1 MRKFIKIVNCLFMVF
16 IICACSNSFAEERY
30 SPLEEKHTSYIY
42 PIKIEIKYWGNLIY
56 GIPGKNSNNYFKE
69 RLKQPRSYLL
79 KDKQKLMSLNATHS
93 KDQILENYKGFRGG
107 YYKYLMRPDSGNE
120 GYENWEMD
128 GPLDCGYIIIDKDG
142 FIWPFLKNG
151 PAEWLLYSD
160 ISLINRS
167 GKVSRNFSLPTYDQN
182 GQIVPEPPIGQYDLD
197 GGQTFEAKDPYF
209 AHGVIGYLEDR
220 DFEITGVEENVDFN
234 PKDFKE

>member
-1 MRKFIKIVNCLFMVF
+1 MNKFIKIINFFL
-16 IICACSNSFAEERY
+16 IIFVICICRNSFSEERY
-30 SPLEEKHTSYIY
+30 SYFVEKQTSYIY
-42 PIKIEIKYWGNLIY
+42 PVKIGIRYWSNITYGKSDKY
-56 GIPGKNSNNYFKE
+56 SNDYFKE
-69 RLKQPRSYLL
+69 ELKQPRSYLL
-79 KDKQKLMSLNATHS
+79 KDKQRLMNLKKTDS
-93 KDQILENYKGFRGG
+93 KDQILGNYKGFRGG

-128 GPLDCGYIIIDKDG
+128 GPLDCGYLIIDKDG
-142 FIWPFLKNG
+142 FIWPFLKKG

-167 GKVSRNFSLPTYDQN
+167 GSVSRHFPLSTYDLN
-182 GQIVPEPPIGQYDLD
+182 GKLIPREGLD
-197 GGQTFEAKDPYF
+197 QHSHYAGQTFESKDPYF
-209 AHGVIGYLEDR
+209 AHGVIGYLKDR